1 MKKNDKEFL
10 VRLNDYG
17 VLYYL
22 VGVIEVRLRRKM
34 IMTLRNIAKR
44 KNRGEWFAVIPE
56 ERQFNNFLMRAIN
69 QNNGKIDGLEIYLPF
84 LFWRNLFVSRNYTR
98 LWTPVAHEVFS
109 GLDDAI
115 SRSSF
120 EAVQERIFI
129 IHKIRNRVAHYDFEG
144 ATEFDDEKEVL
155 LWFIEALGK

>member
-34 IMTLRNIAKR
+34 IMTLRNIANR

-56 ERQFNNFLMRAIN
+56 ERQFNNFLMRSI
-69 QNNGKIDGLEIYLPF
+69 LP
-84 LFWRNLFVSRNYTR
+84 
-98 LWTPVAHEVFS
+98 
-109 GLDDAI
+109 
-115 SRSSF
+115 
-120 EAVQERIFI
+120 
-129 IHKIRNRVAHYDFEG
+129 
-144 ATEFDDEKEVL
+144 
-155 LWFIEALGK
+155 